1 MAGNARSRSRTRRPP
16 LQPLHPPSGIAPPP
30 RPRTPLRP
38 PLRTKARS
46 VGPVVPDINRQ
57 GPPYLM
63 IHRSGTTAPKA
74 PPELPPRHTPRFPKL
89 IANYI
94 KHYQDLQKSA
104 PNQPKRTNL
113 TNEFFTERRTLT
125 PPPRIRPTPRAV
137 FQKAEARAQHHDWAD
152 FNHVLRSP
160 LELSGTYG
168 SKFV

>member
-38 PLRTKARS
+38 PPRTKARS

-94 KHYQDLQKSA
+94 KQYQDLPKSA
-104 PNQPKRTNL
+104 PNL
-113 TNEFFTERRTLT
+113 FFFFKTYKSHQ
-125 PPPRIRPTPRAV
+125 RILY
-137 FQKAEARAQHHDWAD
+137 QKKNSHTTTKDSTDSQSSLAES
-152 FNHVLRSP
+152 RSP
-160 LELSGTYG
+160 STTP
-168 SKFV
+168 

>member
-74 PPELPPRHTPRFPKL
+74 PPELPPRHTPRFPKTHCEL
-89 IANYI
+89 HQTLPRLTEVRTEPTKTYKSHQRIL
-94 KHYQDLQKSA
+94 YQKKNSHTTTKDSTD
-104 PNQPKRTNL
+104 NQSSL
-113 TNEFFTERRTLT
+113 
-125 PPPRIRPTPRAV
+125 
-137 FQKAEARAQHHDWAD
+137 AES
-152 FNHVLRSP
+152 RSP
-160 LELSGTYG
+160 STTP
-168 SKFV
+168 